1 MPNYCFACAA
11 ETDKW
16 KKISFVF
23 LPVVGLYMGFV
34 AVRHN
39 SHGHHE
45 YEQVRPTAYHPSP
58 PDSARAAMRPSPAA
72 SPPLPPKPPP
82 PPTTTTTLPPA
93 VLALHARVDVHAP
106 PLPRLHYTMDPSL
119 CR

>member
-1 MPNYCFACAA
+1 VQSNSLERGAGRRLIKRPLAAPPLLIAMPNYCFACAA

-58 PDSARAAMRPSPAA
+58 PTVRER
-72 SPPLPPKPPP
+72 
-82 PPTTTTTLPPA
+82 
-93 VLALHARVDVHAP
+93 R
-106 PLPRLHYTMDPSL
+106 
-119 CR
+119 